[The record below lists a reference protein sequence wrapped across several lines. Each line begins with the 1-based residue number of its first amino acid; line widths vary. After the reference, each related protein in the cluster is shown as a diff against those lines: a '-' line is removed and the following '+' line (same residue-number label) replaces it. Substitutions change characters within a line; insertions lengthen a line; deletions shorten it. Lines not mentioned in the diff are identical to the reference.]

1 MSEVHGYVLGQ
12 SSEAARRLAIQDA
25 HFADVSE
32 QLLDEL
38 ALRPTDRVVELGC
51 GAGSFSR
58 RVLQRLGA
66 GGVLIGVDY
75 SEGLLT
81 QARDALAG
89 MGPARFETVS
99 ADIAA
104 LGSWLDGADVVVART
119 VLHHIPM
126 AEFMV
131 GRLLAR
137 LGKGKRLGFLEPDF
151 RTPLVHLAHLES
163 TTRPELTPLLV
174 WATAINQLYAAKRI
188 SPAIGA
194 TFAETLK
201 AVGCTNVRSE
211 WKVSRSDGTMIEN
224 MLMFYD
230 EVQDKLHS
238 FGILSPE
245 EVERQKKLLR
255 ALSEQ
260 SLPGVWGIHRITAT
274 T

>member
-1 MSEVHGYVLGQ
+1 MSQPQGYVLGQ

-38 ALRPTDRVVELGC
+38 TLLPTDRVVELGC

-58 RVLQRLGA
+58 RVLRRLGE

-81 QARDALAG
+81 QARNVLSS

-99 ADIAA
+99 ADINA

-119 VLHHIPM
+119 VLHHVPM
-126 AEFMV
+126 VEFMV

-137 LGKGKRLGFLEPDF
+137 LGKGKRIGFLEPDF
-151 RTPLVHLAHLES
+151 RTPLVHLAHQEA

-174 WATAINQLYAAKRI
+174 WATAINQLYVAKRI
-188 SPAIGA
+188 SPAVGA
-194 TFAETLK
+194 TLAEALK
-201 AVGCTNVRSE
+201 AAGSTDVRSE
-211 WKVSRSDGTMIEN
+211 WTVSRSDGSMIEN

-230 EVQDKLHS
+230 EVQDKLQA
-238 FGILSPE
+238 FDILSIE
-245 EVERQKKLLR
+245 EVERQKILLR